1 MHNIL
6 RVDQPFVCCRGDL
19 DGVLNQSVK
28 EFSSGCRLASVEP
41 EDKFVEV
48 VVKMLRAHRP
58 LMGSEYPAFEQRDG
72 SVDPREQML
81 SRLSPELNSTTM
93 NEPLQFTVGV
103 EPVGAYRASRFDRG
117 SDEAM
122 ESGPVEIGDP
132 SHANATDA
140 LAVLFSRDGDQCLL
154 VGQTADSSFGLRSAP
169 VGFIDFHDASQ
180 TITAWAHHRLPQF
193 VKDQPRGPVTAKT
206 QDPLKSQGAHPVL
219 LAGYIPHCSKP
230 NSQGKMGVLK
240 HGSRKHRN
248 LPSASVAKPEA
259 ARNRPSPLPLATGTP
274 KSLWPPEAKYV
285 FPTGRIIRE
294 APLQFHQ
301 CARIIF
307 GHSKTLHLGG
317 G

>member
-19 DGVLNQSVK
+19 DGVLSQSVK
-28 EFSSGCRLASVEP
+28 ESSSGCRLASVES

-81 SRLSPELNSTTM
+81 SRLSPELNSTMM

-140 LAVLFSRDGDQCLL
+140 LAVLFSRDGDQSEGVRPCALTFCATHRQPGE
-154 VGQTADSSFGLRSAP
+154 VPDQVAINFFSASRANGSP
-169 VGFIDFHDASQ
+169 QGRELPPPWRIS
-180 TITAWAHHRLPQF
+180 AWA
-193 VKDQPRGPVTAKT
+193 
-206 QDPLKSQGAHPVL
+206 
-219 LAGYIPHCSKP
+219 
-230 NSQGKMGVLK
+230 
-240 HGSRKHRN
+240 
-248 LPSASVAKPEA
+248 SAVPE
-259 ARNRPSPLPLATGTP
+259 T
-274 KSLWPPEAKYV
+274 
-285 FPTGRIIRE
+285 F
-294 APLQFHQ
+294 
-301 CARIIF
+301 
-307 GHSKTLHLGG
+307 
-317 G
+317 